1 MCLRQRKEVNAVTT
15 DTFRRTIHKP
25 PLLIFQEE
33 KVVGGFSCL
42 YGNVLHIDPHRAFS
56 LDGFCQTPK

>member
-1 MCLRQRKEVNAVTT
+1 MRLRQRKEVNAVTT
-15 DTFRRTIHKP
+15 DTLRRTIHKP
-25 PLLIFQEE
+25 SLLIFQEE
-33 KVVGGFSCL
+33 KVVGRSSCL